1 MKINFL
7 LIPTFCLF
15 TLQLTIAQYEGYSP
29 SSWEKQLKTEALF
42 FEYQNSKSFKN
53 HLRKLTV
60 RPHVVGSKENKKV
73 QEYISKIMEDAGLS
87 VKKYPYDVYLPKEPG
102 YSLIEIITPKREVL
116 NQKEDIILNDPFS
129 RDSLLWKGWNAF
141 SGSDDITAEVVYANY
156 GRKEDFEKLKELG
169 IKVKGK
175 IVLARYGGNF
185 RGFKAK
191 FAELNGAKGLL
202 IFTDP
207 KDSGFTKGL
216 VYPEGPYYNNST
228 IAA

>member
-73 QEYISKIMEDAGLS
+73 Q
-87 VKKYPYDVYLPKEPG
+87 
-102 YSLIEIITPKREVL
+102 
-116 NQKEDIILNDPFS
+116 
-129 RDSLLWKGWNAF
+129 
-141 SGSDDITAEVVYANY
+141 
-156 GRKEDFEKLKELG
+156 
-169 IKVKGK
+169 
-175 IVLARYGGNF
+175 
-185 RGFKAK
+185 
-191 FAELNGAKGLL
+191 
-202 IFTDP
+202 
-207 KDSGFTKGL
+207 
-216 VYPEGPYYNNST
+216 
-228 IAA
+228 